1 MRYIR
6 SLWLPIVAVIALTV
20 AAMAPLHTARAQSMG
35 TLKLGVLLPI
45 TGPFAALGAYTKE
58 GLELYLKQHNGEL
71 GGRKVELF
79 YADDTNVPQVGITQL
94 RKLVEENHID
104 VLFGPVAANVG
115 AAVIP
120 LIEQNKLP
128 TVWPIVSDDDVTQ
141 RKPVD
146 YIVRTGW
153 TSSQTTHVLGDY
165 AFKTLGYKSAAT
177 IAYDFNFGWQSIQ
190 GFADTFMTDGGK
202 IDKELWTPIANTDF
216 SSYFSSLPRNV
227 DVVMCSFSGQTAIN
241 FFKQYREFGM
251 KNPLVCQGNATD
263 ESTLEAEGPA
273 AEGVVTA
280 LQYSP
285 QLDTK
290 ANKAFVAAY
299 KATFGHIPGYYGEG
313 GYVGAEF
320 LDKGLQITHG
330 NTSDAIALVKAMH
343 GVSLPD
349 APRGP
354 ISFDSYGNPVENVY
368 IRKVEMVNGT
378 LENVVIKTYPK
389 VSQFWTW
396 SPQDYLARPAYGRS
410 SPPCNACG

>member
-1 MRYIR
+1 
-6 SLWLPIVAVIALTV
+6 
-20 AAMAPLHTARAQSMG
+20 
-35 TLKLGVLLPI
+35 
-45 TGPFAALGAYTKE
+45 
-58 GLELYLKQHNGEL
+58 
-71 GGRKVELF
+71 
-79 YADDTNVPQVGITQL
+79 
-94 RKLVEENHID
+94 

-120 LIEQNKLP
+120 IIEQNKLP

-141 RKPVD
+141 RKPVQ

-165 AFKTLGYKSAAT
+165 AYKTLHDKTAAT

-227 DVVMCSFSGQTAIN
+227 DAIMCSFSGQTAIN

-251 KNPLVCQGNATD
+251 KTPVVCQGNATD
-263 ESTLEAEGPA
+263 ESTLDAEGPA
-273 AEGVVTA
+273 TVGVVTA
-280 LQYSP
+280 LHYSSA
-285 QLDTK
+285 LDTP
-290 ANKAFVAAY
+290 ANRKFVAAY
-299 KATFGHIPGYYGEG
+299 KAAFGHRPGYYGEG

-320 LDKGLQITHG
+320 LDKGLQSTHG
-330 NTSDAIALVKAMH
+330 QTSDALALVKAMH
-343 GVSLPD
+343 GISLPD

-368 IRKVEMVNGT
+368 IRKVQMVNGELT
-378 LENVVIKTYPK
+378 NVVIKTYPK
-389 VSQFWTW
+389 VTQFWTW
-396 SPQDYLARPAYGRS
+396 SPQDYLGRPAYGRS
-410 SPPCNACG
+410 SPACNACSG